1 MIFLKNKNRIQIKGT
16 TYDFMTELEFIKRD
30 GIIIPFDTGIK
41 IWEKEGKNS
50 IDTGLTC
57 HLAHR
62 IAANTNNYALDNLF
76 GTQGT
81 RAAEGATNA
90 GKDGIV
96 HWDKLDLGQ
105 VEHFLLTVLNV
116 GGTGGQGYSEFY
128 GYINGAVTLNHYLGI
143 GYNYV
148 NSGPYNMTVMF
159 AENSISTTVAINRRF
174 HRYWKFTLS

>member
-16 TYDFMTELEFIKRD
+16 TYDFMTELEFVKRD
-30 GIIIPFDTGIK
+30 GILVPFDTGIK
-41 IWEKEGKNS
+41 VWEKEGKNTIS
-50 IDTGLTC
+50 TGLTY

-62 IAANTNNYALDNLF
+62 IAASTNDYALNNLF

-81 RAAEGATNA
+81 RVAEGATNA

-96 HWDKLDLGQ
+96 HYDKEDIQ
-105 VEHFLLTVLNV
+105 QTEHFFLTVLNV
-116 GGTGGQGYSEFY
+116 GGTGAQNYSEFY
-128 GYINGAVTLNHYLGI
+128 GYINGAVTLDHYLGI

-148 NSGPYNMTVMF
+148 NSGQYQMTVIF
-159 AENSISTTVAINRRF
+159 ADNSVSTTVAVNRRF